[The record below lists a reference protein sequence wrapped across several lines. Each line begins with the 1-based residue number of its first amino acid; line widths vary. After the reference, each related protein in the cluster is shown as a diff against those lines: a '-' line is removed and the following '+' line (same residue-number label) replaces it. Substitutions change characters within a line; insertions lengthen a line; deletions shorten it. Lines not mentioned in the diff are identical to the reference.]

1 MAASISR
8 SVFRSSFREGTNS
21 VNTPVS
27 PIPSGYHSVTP
38 YLLIK
43 GASEAI
49 EFYQRAFGAEEVLRL
64 QDPEGRISHGEI
76 RIGNSHVMLADEH
89 PEMDFLGPQTR
100 GGTTVSLL
108 IYVPNVDEVFAAAI
122 EAGGTEL
129 RPLCDQFY
137 GDRSGTLTDPWG
149 HVWTVAT
156 HVEDL
161 SPEEITQRFQDFFG
175 D

>member
-1 MAASISR
+1 
-8 SVFRSSFREGTNS
+8 
-21 VNTPVS
+21 
-27 PIPSGYHSVTP
+27 
-38 YLLIK
+38 
-43 GASEAI
+43 
-49 EFYQRAFGAEEVLRL
+49 
-64 QDPEGRISHGEI
+64 
-76 RIGNSHVMLADEH
+76 
-89 PEMDFLGPQTR
+89 
-100 GGTTVSLL
+100 
-108 IYVPNVDEVFAAAI
+108 NVDEVFAAAI